1 MDSYPS
7 ESQLVAA
14 LDHHDELVRL
24 CAAGHLPFWDFCAA
38 YDNFYWAYALDG
50 HESDPA
56 GQAVL
61 DKFAA
66 RIAPHRELAD
76 TILAN
81 ACSDAHAEKGSY
93 GRLGHFG
100 PEEAVVRLQLVA
112 AGLPRGEA

>member
-1 MDSYPS
+1 MDMYSS
-7 ESQLVAA
+7 EPELVAA

-24 CAAGHLPFWDFCAA
+24 CAAGRLPFWDFCAA

-61 DKFAA
+61 DKLAD
-66 RIAPHRELAD
+66 RIAPHRNLAE

-81 ACSDAHAEKGSY
+81 ACSDTDADKGSY
-93 GRLGHFG
+93 GRPGRFG
-100 PEEAVVRLQLVA
+100 PDEAVIRLKLVA

>member
-14 LDHHDELVRL
+14 LDHHDELVRQ
-24 CAAGHLPFWDFCAA
+24 CAAGRLPFWDFCAA

-56 GQAVL
+56 GLAVL

-66 RIAPHRELAD
+66 RIAPHQELAE
-76 TILAN
+76 TVLAH
-81 ACSDAHAEKGSY
+81 ACSDTRPDKGSY
-93 GRLGHFG
+93 GRAGRFG
-100 PEEAVVRLQLVA
+100 PEEALVRLKLVA
-112 AGLPRGEA
+112 AGLPRGET